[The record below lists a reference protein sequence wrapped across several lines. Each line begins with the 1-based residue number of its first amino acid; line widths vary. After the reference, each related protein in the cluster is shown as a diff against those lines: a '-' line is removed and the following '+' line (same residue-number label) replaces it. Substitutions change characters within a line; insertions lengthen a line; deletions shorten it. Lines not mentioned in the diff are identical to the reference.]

1 MVVKFLSLSLF
12 TGWIKLLIL
21 PVLNQPCML
30 GKKRYII
37 KLVCFKIWFA
47 RILLGLFVSVFM
59 RIIGLQF
66 CFLCSLTALDIGMIC
81 LHGMRLEVSCLPILW
96 DRLRSLCVTSSKYG
110 GIAQWIHLLEFLGR
124 LFIMLQSLWLLKSKF
139 PACTS
144 LCPSVLGLQV
154 CDYTWPFTWLVSI
167 LTQLFRFEF
176 PGEVFRVFR
185 SIGFSVLQPSYA
197 LSHLSICIL
206 TLHFFVIANTKNLQ
220 NCI

>member
-1 MVVKFLSLSLF
+1 
-12 TGWIKLLIL
+12 
-21 PVLNQPCML
+21 
-30 GKKRYII
+30 
-37 KLVCFKIWFA
+37 
-47 RILLGLFVSVFM
+47 LGLFVSVFM